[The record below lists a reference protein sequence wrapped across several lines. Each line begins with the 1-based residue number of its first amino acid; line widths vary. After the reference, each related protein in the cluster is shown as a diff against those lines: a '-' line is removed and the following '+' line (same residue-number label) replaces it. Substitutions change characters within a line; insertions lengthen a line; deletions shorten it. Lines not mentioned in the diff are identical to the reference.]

1 MSDGP
6 FLRALFGLEG
16 RVALVSGARQGIGE
30 AIAEGLARAGAAVA
44 LTSRDRAGLGPLA
57 ERLGALGA
65 RTLALELEL
74 SEPRQ
79 IEGCVA
85 DTVAAFGRLDILV
98 NNAGL
103 SVHADAFDLELE
115 DWDRVFATN
124 LRGAFLL
131 ARAAARGHEGAAAAA
146 ASSTSP
152 RRSRASACRAARRT
166 RRARP
171 ASSS

>member
-57 ERLGALGA
+57 ERLAALGA

-74 SEPRQ
+74 SHTSRIIGLPSGSRHELREALEFAARHGISSEFTPYPL
-79 IEGCVA
+79 EAANDALA
-85 DTVAAFGRLDILV
+85 DTRDGRV
-98 NNAGL
+98 
-103 SVHADAFDLELE
+103 
-115 DWDRVFATN
+115 
-124 LRGAFLL
+124 
-131 ARAAARGHEGAAAAA
+131 
-146 ASSTSP
+146 P
-152 RRSRASACRAARRT
+152 SRAVLT
-166 RRARP
+166 LP
-171 ASSS
+171 